1 MGHET
6 HSPAEESPKSNYPL
20 TRTAAMVPMLAL
32 LIFAGSE
39 LAQILNYP
47 VLSTLIFL
55 PIIGAMMII
64 LSPRSNEALIRWTA
78 LIVSS
83 ITFLLSLPL
92 YTNFDKTTAKMQFVE
107 RYSWIPAWST
117 EYFVGIDGIS
127 VLFILLSALLT
138 ILCVTVSWTS
148 IKDRT
153 KEFYA
158 ALLIIEGSM
167 IGVFCSLDLF
177 LFYIFWEAMLI
188 PMYLIVGVWGGPN
201 RIYAAI
207 KFFLFTLVGSVLMLV
222 GIIVLYFAT
231 DRSFDM
237 LRMMTT
243 NYPFNLQMI
252 LFWAFFAAFAVKVPM
267 FPVHTWLPD
276 AHTEAPTAGSVIL
289 AGILI
294 KMGAYGF
301 LRFNIPMF
309 PEASKALA
317 PAMMVLSVVAIIYG
331 AVICLGQTDL
341 KRLIA
346 YSSVSHM
353 GFVTLGI
360 FALNTQGIQGGIL
373 QMVNHGIVTGALF
386 LLIGIVYE
394 RTHTR
399 RIADYGGAAS
409 VLPVY
414 SALFMVF
421 TLAAVGLPG
430 TNGFIGE
437 FLILLGGF
445 TASKVL
451 GVFAATGVII
461 GAAYMLWLY
470 QNIFFVEIN
479 PSLLGHGYRDI
490 GTREILTVLP
500 LVILVFWIG
509 VYPNTFLNFMD
520 VSVQHMLERLNS
532 IDHANI
538 ARQISEVAK

>member
-1 MGHET
+1 MDLPILSTVIFLPILG
-6 HSPAEESPKSNYPL
+6 
-20 TRTAAMVPMLAL
+20 AL
-32 LIFAGSE
+32 LIFLMQRANE
-39 LAQILNYP
+39 P
-47 VLSTLIFL
+47 LIK
-55 PIIGAMMII
+55 
-64 LSPRSNEALIRWTA
+64 WTA
-78 LIVSS
+78 LAISLINFV
-83 ITFLLSLPL
+83 LSLPL
-92 YTNFDKTTAKMQFVE
+92 FITFDKTTAAMQFVE
-107 RYSWIPAWST
+107 KYKWVPAWNIHYSLG
-117 EYFVGIDGIS
+117 VDGIS
-127 VLFILLSALLT
+127 VLFVLLSTLLT
-138 ILCVTVSWTS
+138 VLCVTVSWKS
-148 IKDRT
+148 IKMKT

-158 ALLIIEGSM
+158 ALLLIEGSM

-188 PMYLIVGVWGGPN
+188 PMYLLIGVWGGPN

-222 GIIVLYFAT
+222 GIIVLYLNT
-231 DRSFDM
+231 GKSFDI
-237 LRMMTT
+237 LQMMTT
-243 NYPFNLQMI
+243 NYPFNLQVI

-301 LRFNIPMF
+301 LRFSMPIL
-309 PEASKALA
+309 PEATKAMA

-360 FALNTQGIQGGIL
+360 FALNMQGLQGGIL
-373 QMVNHGIVTGALF
+373 QMLNHGVVTGGLF
-386 LLIGIVYE
+386 LCIGMVYD

-399 RIADYGGAAS
+399 QIADYGGAAS

-414 SALFMVF
+414 AALFMVL
-421 TLAAVGLPG
+421 TLAAIGLPG

-437 FLILLGGF
+437 FLIILGGF
-445 TASKVL
+445 TASKVIGTL
-451 GVFAATGVII
+451 SATGIII

-470 QNIFFVEIN
+470 QRVFFLEIN
-479 PSLLGHGYRDI
+479 PKVQGCTDI
-490 GTREILTVLP
+490 DLREILTLAP
-500 LVILVFWIG
+500 LIILVFWIG
-509 VYPNTFLNFMD
+509 VSPNTFLSFMD
-520 VSVQHMLERLNS
+520 VSVQHLIARLNETAPQNLQQNLAQH
-532 IDHANI
+532 II
-538 ARQISEVAK
+538 EVIQ